1 MIFEKYP
8 SADISA
14 SIVWIN
20 MLPEDS
26 LEAAAPSINVLND
39 KRCRHFYD
47 PNQIVGKSIAELVGW
62 SSQVAWDIYLFFE
75 PGAVWQDTPPEP
87 RYWMHQLKDQWADA
101 ENYYTGNELE
111 IELFRSMENLQE
123 KFPTH

>member
-8 SADISA
+8 AADISA

-39 KRCRHFYD
+39 KRGRHFYD
-47 PNQIVGKSIAELVGW
+47 PNQIAGREAAASVGCDGYVG
-62 SSQVAWDIYLFFE
+62 WDIYLFYQ
-75 PGAVWQDTPPEP
+75 PGILWHGSLPKPTF
-87 RYWMHQLKDQWADA
+87 WMHQLKDEWVDP
-101 ENYYTGNELE
+101 EHYRTGKDLKGELSHSVKM
-111 IELFRSMENLQE
+111 LLNSLQ
-123 KFPTH
+123 T